1 MVSRFALASLLFI
14 LTGVAMGSPAQRVVD
29 LAAGDGTNLKA
40 TYFPAVKPGPGVL
53 LLHQCN
59 RQRKVWDALAE
70 QLAAS
75 GIHVLTLDYRGF
87 GESGGDRFEKLAPD
101 AARAQVAKRAADI
114 DVAFAYLLAQ
124 PGVSHDMIGAG
135 GASCGV
141 HNSVQVA
148 RRHPEVKS
156 LVLLSGSTDFG
167 GRQFLRESA
176 KLPVFFAVADDDE
189 FKPTVREVEWLYY
202 LTPSPEKHLA
212 HYANGGHGADM
223 FPVHPELP
231 KMIVDWYVATLLK
244 TPGKAPASKGQPAIP
259 EEVKVLDQIDQPGGA
274 AKVGQTL
281 EQARRSDPRAILFPE
296 DVVNLVGYDHLQ
308 SGDIKGAVEILKL
321 NVAAYPNSANAYDSL
336 SDALLADGQKDLA
349 RQNAKRAL
357 ELLPSD
363 TSDPEER
370 RKGIRESAEQ
380 KLKQLG
386 EPPQ

>member
-1 MVSRFALASLLFI
+1 MIRRFVLAFFLLI
-14 LTGVAMGSPAQRVVD
+14 LIGVTMDSPAQRIVD
-29 LAAGDGTNLKA
+29 LTASDGTNLKA
-40 TYFPAVKPGPGVL
+40 TYFPAAKPGPGVL

-75 GIHVLTLDYRGF
+75 GIHALTVDYRGF

-101 AARAQVAKRAADI
+101 AARAQVAKRPADI

-156 LVLLSGSTDFG
+156 LVLLSGSTDLS

-176 KLPVFFAVADDDE
+176 KLPVFLAVADDDE

-202 LTPSPEKHLA
+202 LTPNPEKHLA
-212 HYANGGHGADM
+212 HYASGGHGADM

-231 KMIVDWYVATLLK
+231 KMIVDWSVATLLK
-244 TPGKAPASKGQPAIP
+244 TPGKAPASKDQASVP

-274 AKVGQTL
+274 AKVAQTL
-281 EQARRSDPRAILFPE
+281 EQARQGNPQAFLFTE
-296 DVVNLVGYDHLQ
+296 DVVNLMGYDHLQ

-321 NVAAYPNSANAYDSL
+321 NLLAYPNSANAYDSL
-336 SDALLADGQKDLA
+336 SDALLADGQKELA
-349 RQNAKRAL
+349 GLNAKRAL
-357 ELLPSD
+357 ELLRSD